1 MQPYKSAEMF
11 GQQVLDLIFPFHVL
25 FGIGTRSR
33 VGSLAR
39 ELSSGRSALILTDRN
54 LEGMDFIK
62 EIRGHLE
69 ASGFQAEVFSE
80 IEAEPLEET
89 VLRVAEHVRSL
100 KPDIV
105 ISVGGGSVLD
115 MGKTASVMA
124 TNPGN
129 PLEYFGAPLMPAKR
143 SPERRGTPKILIPTT
158 AGTASEMTQFAV
170 IIDRDRRTK
179 KVLSSPY
186 AMADLALVDPS
197 LTASMPP
204 RLTAGC
210 GMDALSHAIEGYM
223 SLWSNPLTDS
233 VSLEAS
239 RLIFEN
245 LRKAYYNGGD
255 MKARYHMSLAA
266 SMAGIPL
273 ANARVVLGHSIA
285 QVIGPR
291 YGLPHGI
298 ACAMALP
305 YAMRYNLPVLR
316 EKFCRLAW
324 YMGIEPDG
332 VKGRTSAVRVV
343 EEVSNLSGELR
354 IPLSLNELAIPRED
368 LPEIAEDIMKYQ
380 PRPNNPRILVKEDL
394 MELLED
400 MWNGK
405 VT

>member
-1 MQPYKSAEMF
+1 MF
-11 GQQVLDLIFPFHVL
+11 GQQVLDFLFPRRIIF
-25 FGIGTRSR
+25 GMDTISR

-54 LEGMDFIK
+54 LEGMGFMK

-69 ASGFQAEVFSE
+69 GEGFQAEVFSA

-89 VLRVAEHVRSL
+89 VLGVAEHVRSL
-100 KPDIV
+100 KPDI
-105 ISVGGGSVLD
+105 IIGVGGGSVLD

-124 TNPGN
+124 TNPGD

-158 AGTASEMTQFAV
+158 AGTASEVTQFAV

-223 SLWSNPLTDS
+223 SLWSSPLTDS
-233 VSLEAS
+233 ISLEAS

-245 LRKAYYNGGD
+245 LRMAYYNGGD
-255 MKARYHMSLAA
+255 MKARYRMSLAA

-291 YGLPHGI
+291 YGLPHGT

-305 YAMRYNLPVLR
+305 YAMRYNLPVLI

-324 YMGIEPDG
+324 YMGIELNG
-332 VKGRTSAVRVV
+332 VKGRAASVKVV
-343 EEVSNLSGELR
+343 EEVSNLSGDLR
-354 IPLSLNELAIPRED
+354 ITLSLNELGIPRED

-380 PRPNNPRILVKEDL
+380 PRPNNPRTLVKEDL
-394 MELLED
+394 IELLED

-405 VT
+405 VI

>member
-1 MQPYKSAEMF
+1 MF
-11 GQQVLDLIFPFHVL
+11 GQQVLDLVFPSHVL
-25 FGIGTRSR
+25 FGIDVISR
-33 VGSLAR
+33 VGLLAR

-54 LEGMDFIK
+54 LEGMDFMK
-62 EIRGHLE
+62 EVRGHLE
-69 ASGFQAEVFSE
+69 GAGFHAEVFSA

-89 VLRVAEHVRSL
+89 VLRVTEYVRSL
-100 KPDIV
+100 KPNII

-124 TNPGN
+124 TNPGD

-143 SPERRGTPKILIPTT
+143 SPERWGIPKILIPTT

-170 IIDRDRRTK
+170 IIDKDRRTK
-179 KVLSSPY
+179 KVLSSHY

-197 LTASMPP
+197 LTVSMPP

-223 SLWSNPLTDS
+223 SLWSSPLTDAI
-233 VSLEAS
+233 SLEVS

-245 LRKAYYNGGD
+245 LRIAYFNGRD
-255 MKARYHMSLAA
+255 MRARYHMSLAA

-285 QVIGPR
+285 QTIGPR
-291 YGLPHGI
+291 YGIPHGV

-305 YAMRYNLPVLR
+305 YAMRYNLPVLM

-324 YMGIEPDG
+324 YIGMEPSG
-332 VKGRTSAVRVV
+332 AKSRSAAGRLM
-343 EEVSNLSGELR
+343 EEVSKLVEEIK
-354 IPLSLNELAIPRED
+354 IPLSLNEVGVPRED
-368 LPEIAEDIMKYQ
+368 LPEVAEDIIRYQ
-380 PRPNNPRILVKEDL
+380 PRPNNPRPLVKEDL
-394 MELLED
+394 KELLED

-405 VT
+405 VV

>member
-1 MQPYKSAEMF
+1 MS
-11 GQQVLDLIFPFHVL
+11 GQQVLDLLFPSHVV
-25 FGIGTRSR
+25 FGMGAISR
-33 VGSLAR
+33 VGSLAG
-39 ELSSGRSALILTDRN
+39 ELSSGRSALILTDRS
-54 LEGMDFIK
+54 LEGMGFMGEVRGRIGEAGFI
-62 EIRGHLE
+62 
-69 ASGFQAEVFSE
+69 AEVFSA
-80 IEAEPLEET
+80 IEAEPQEET
-89 VLRVAEHVRSL
+89 VLRVAEKVRSL
-100 KPDIV
+100 KPDI
-105 ISVGGGSVLD
+105 IIGVGGGSVLD
-115 MGKTASVMA
+115 MSKTASIMA
-124 TNPGN
+124 TNPGD

-143 SPERRGTPKILIPTT
+143 SPERRGIPKILIPTT
-158 AGTASEMTQFAV
+158 AGTASELTQFAV

-223 SLWSNPLTDS
+223 SLWSSPLTDA

-239 RLIFEN
+239 RLIFGN

-255 MKARYHMSLAA
+255 MNARYHMSLAA

-273 ANARVVLGHSIA
+273 SNARVVLGHSIA

-305 YAMRYNLPVLR
+305 YAMRYNLPVLI

-324 YMGIEPDG
+324 YLGFEQSG
-332 VKGRTSAVRVV
+332 VKSRAAACRLVG
-343 EEVSNLSGELR
+343 EVSNLAEEIK
-354 IPLSLNELAIPRED
+354 IPASLDEMGIPRED
-368 LPEIAEDIMKYQ
+368 LSEIAEDIIRYQ
-380 PRPNNPRILVKEDL
+380 PRPNNPRPLVKEDL
-394 MELLED
+394 KELLED
-400 MWNGK
+400 MWRGRII
-405 VT
+405 